1 MIHFKDHL
9 VTELAGFLRK
19 KCLCP
24 RMREELSDILDI
36 MRSIKLVNL
45 KEHFFFN
52 KSCCECYCLKIL

>member
-45 KEHFFFN
+45 KEHFFQ
-52 KSCCECYCLKIL
+52 